1 MYVIGCTICYLFQ
14 ADSKQNKM
22 DNTNFNIT
30 WEDDSTVI
38 QSEEVITMEN
48 EMIPVQ
54 SEEFV
59 GDLQTE
65 EYSQED
71 LIEDVGVVTE
81 EVMLVVLL

>member
-1 MYVIGCTICYLFQ
+1 
-14 ADSKQNKM
+14 M

-59 GDLQTE
+59 GDMQSE
-65 EYSQED
+65 EYSQTVVGEED
-71 LIEDVGVVTE
+71 LIGDVGVVTE
-81 EVMLVVLL
+81 EVFFFMLY

>member
-1 MYVIGCTICYLFQ
+1 
-14 ADSKQNKM
+14 M

-48 EMIPVQ
+48 EMIQVQ

-59 GDLQTE
+59 GDMQTE
-65 EYSQED
+65 EYSQTVVGEED
-71 LIEDVGVVTE
+71 LIGDVGVVTE
-81 EVMLVVLL
+81 EVIFCYALLVVLL